1 MASASNVLSC
11 LTARDI
17 SSAASSQ
24 INACEL
30 IEADHARIAALFAE
44 FSRAVRQGDGDAKRR
59 VAARIFLELK
69 VHMQV
74 VEEIFHPAACNA
86 LADVDA
92 VRWVLDRHSVVR
104 RLIAQLET
112 EPGSAPDYDTKLMV
126 LGEYAM
132 RDVELEETALF
143 PQIKAAGMD
152 LVGVGAALNF
162 RRYELLSAMRA

>member
-1 MASASNVLSC
+1 MASVSNVLSR

-17 SSAASSQ
+17 SGAKSSQ

-44 FSRAVRQGDGDAKRR
+44 FERTASQGGVDKQG
-59 VAARIFLELK
+59 VAAQILLELK

-86 LADVDA
+86 LEDVDA
-92 VRWVLDRHSVVR
+92 VRRVLDRHSVVR

-112 EPGSAPDYDTKLMV
+112 EAGSAPDYDTKLMV

-132 RDVELEETALF
+132 RDVELEERALF
-143 PQIKAAGMD
+143 PQVQASGMD
-152 LVGVGAALNF
+152 LVGVGVALNF
-162 RRYELLSAMRA
+162 RRYELLTAMRA

>member
-1 MASASNVLSC
+1 MASVSNVLSR

-17 SSAASSQ
+17 SGAKSSQ

-44 FSRAVRQGDGDAKRR
+44 FERAASQGDVDAKQG
-59 VAARIFLELK
+59 VAAQIFLELK

-74 VEEIFHPAACNA
+74 VEEIFHPAACHA
-86 LADVDA
+86 LEDVDA

-104 RLIAQLET
+104 RLIAQLEA
-112 EPGSAPDYDTKLMV
+112 ESGSAPDYDTKLMV

-132 RDVELEETALF
+132 RDVELEERALF
-143 PQIKAAGMD
+143 PQVQASSMD

-162 RRYELLSAMRA
+162 RRYELLTAMRA